1 MKAAAVGQPLVVETV
16 PDPTP
21 GSGQLVVKV
30 GYCGICGTDLHSTRE
45 GDSTVAHGCILGHE
59 FVGEVAEVGR
69 DLKAQWQVGERVCAL
84 PFLGCG
90 ACVACVNGRPFECA
104 TVQLTGLQVPG
115 GFAEY
120 VKTGVRETLPLPD
133 TLPMESAALIE
144 PLAVA
149 LHALRV
155 AKLRAGQ
162 RVLLITG
169 AGPIGLAVA
178 LWARFLGARDVVVSE
193 FAEQRKALARKM
205 GASAVIDPAGRLAE
219 QFADACAGE
228 PDLIFECVG
237 APGLLQQCVEPA
249 PLHPGA
255 GGRMRTAGYLY
266 ALSGAGQGT
275 AIPVRDR
282 LHPGRFRDGHLDAGA
297 GPAGG
302 LRDDY
307 RHRAA
312 QGNAGGFRSPAH
324 ALPPVQ
330 GAHQALTCTA
340 PRPAY
345 GAAPAR
351 ARRRRR

>member
-1 MKAAAVGQPLVVETV
+1 MKAAVFKAVGQPLVVETV

-21 GSGQLVVKV
+21 RSGQLVVKV

-45 GDSTVAHGCILGHE
+45 GDSTVEHGCILGHE

-120 VKTGVRETLPLPD
+120 VKTGARETLSLPD

-162 RVLLITG
+162 RVLITG

-205 GASAVIDPAGRLAE
+205 GASAVIDPAGGLAE
-219 QFADACAGE
+219 QFADACGGE
-228 PDLIFECVG
+228 PELIFECVG
-237 APGLLQQCVEPA
+237 APGLLQQCVEAA
-249 PLHPGA
+249 PRHCTLVPVGVCEQPDTF
-255 GGRMRTAGYLY
+255 MPFV
-266 ALSGAGQGT
+266 ALVKELRFQF
-275 AIPVRDR
+275 AI
-282 LHPGRFRDGHLDAGA
+282 AYT
-297 GPAGG
+297 
-302 LRDDY
+302 RDDFETVISML
-307 RHRAA
+307 A
-312 QGNAGGFRSPAH
+312 QGRLEASEMITDIVPLKEMPEAFE
-324 ALPPVQ
+324 ALRTPS
-330 GAHQALTCTA
+330 HQCKVLT
-340 PRPAY
+340 RL
-345 GAAPAR
+345 
-351 ARRRRR
+351 